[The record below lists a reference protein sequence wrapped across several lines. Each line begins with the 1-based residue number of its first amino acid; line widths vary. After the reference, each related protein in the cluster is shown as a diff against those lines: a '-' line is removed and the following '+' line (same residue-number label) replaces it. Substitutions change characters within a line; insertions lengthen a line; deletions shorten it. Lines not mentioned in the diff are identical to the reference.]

1 MNDGRQE
8 IMKNNKG
15 FTILELIIVIVTTAI
30 LVTFAVPSI
39 RSWRANS
46 SLSGDI
52 RTLKADFEFAKSR
65 AIRDNTNVIIQFNT
79 GNNSYS
85 IRRVISL
92 TPLVLDPDAFLS
104 RSLVGTSIS
113 GSTLAGDATTF
124 DSRGRPN
131 NSGGVTLSNGSR
143 NATVS
148 INMLGSIR
156 IN

>member
-1 MNDGRQE
+1 
-8 IMKNNKG
+8 MKNNKG
-15 FTILELIIVIVTTAI
+15 FTILELIIVIVITAI
-30 LVTFAVPSI
+30 LATFAVPSI

-52 RTLKADFEFAKSR
+52 RTLKADFEFARSR
-65 AIRDNTNVIIQFNT
+65 AIRDNTPITISFNT

-85 IRRVISL
+85 IDSV
-92 TPLVLDPDAFLS
+92 PPVS

-113 GSTLAGDATTF
+113 TNLTGAATMTTF
-124 DSRGRPN
+124 DSRGRADN
-131 NSGGVTLSNGSR
+131 TGNVTLSNGSR

-148 INMLGSIR
+148 VSMLGSIR